1 MSPKQ
6 FFPLFICLF
15 FSTIL
20 LAQKP
25 VTTYTLSG
33 YVKEK
38 ASGESLI
45 GANIYNKDKPIQG
58 TLSNAYGFYSL
69 TLEAGQYSI
78 VYSYLGFEDQVVN
91 VDLTQNRVVNIE
103 LSEGGVELEE
113 VVVKSE
119 KEDKNIQSTDM
130 GTVKLS
136 TERIK
141 SIPAFMGEVDVLKSI
156 QLLPGVLSSGE
167 GSSGF
172 YVRGG
177 GPDQNLVLLDEAVVY
192 NSGHMLGFFSVFNAD
207 AIKNTTLIKGN
218 MPAKYGGRL
227 SSVVDIQMKDG
238 NNKNYEVTGGIGTV
252 SSRLTIEG
260 PIQKGVSSFIVSG
273 RRTYIFDLIQPIIKK
288 TNFDGTN
295 YYFYD
300 LNTKINYRFSEKD
313 RIYASGYFG
322 RDVLRYKSV
331 ARGFGVKLPYG
342 NATATLRWNHL
353 FTDKL
358 FVNTS
363 LIYNDYDFSVKGIQD
378 KFEFNVYSGVRDW
391 GGKVDFDWFPHY
403 RHHIQYGAKYTWH
416 RFLPNVAGVSDGKE
430 DFTNDLK
437 PKYAHDASL
446 YLSDEMKITRDWTLS
461 LGLRGNYYAQAG
473 PWTSALTGKKYKN
486 GEIIT
491 AFTNLEPRLSTKYGL
506 NDVSS
511 IKFGAIYNAQYMHL
525 VSTSNGSLP
534 ADVWVTSSEKVK
546 PQTGVQVSLGYFR
559 NFKENTY
566 EASLET
572 YYKYLWNQ
580 IDYPEDYTEN
590 PAQEVETE
598 FIFGEGRSFGTEFF
612 VRKNKGKLTGW
623 IGYTLAKTERI
634 FDGIK
639 GIFFAP
645 TYDRRHDL
653 SIVANYSLHKKWEL
667 GGVFIYGTG
676 RAYTPVK
683 SVFLNNNRFYLDY
696 GLRNSAR
703 INPYHRMDLSV
714 TFKPHPDSKKRFS
727 SSWNLSVYNVYNHFN
742 PFFIYYDTETNVNTG
757 QSSVKAYKV
766 SIFPIIPAVT
776 WNFKWRS

>member
-1 MSPKQ
+1 MKY
-6 FFPLFICLF
+6 FNPLWLF
-15 FSTIL
+15 SFLLLSSAL
-20 LAQKP
+20 LAQN
-25 VTTYTLSG
+25 TYTVSG
-33 YVKEK
+33 YIKDS
-38 ASGESLI
+38 ATGESLI
-45 GANIYNKDKPIQG
+45 AASFYNVDNPVQG
-58 TLSNAYGFYSL
+58 TSTNAYGFYSL
-69 TLEAGQYSI
+69 SLPKGEYTFSCT
-78 VYSYLGFEDQVVN
+78 YLGYQSYEVKLSLTEDKQ
-91 VDLTQNRVVNIE
+91 LNINLE
-103 LSEGGVELEE
+103 EGVELNE

-119 KEDKNIQSTDM
+119 KEDKNVHGTQM

-141 SIPAFMGEVDVLKSI
+141 SIPAFMGEVDVLKTI
-156 QLLPGVLSSGE
+156 QLLPGVMSAGE

-238 NNKNYEVTGGIGTV
+238 NNKDYEVAGGIGTV

-260 PIQKGVSSFIVSG
+260 PIQKNVSSFLFSG
-273 RRTYIFDLIQPIIKK
+273 RRTYLFDVIQPIIKK
-288 TNFDGTN
+288 TDFAGTN
-295 YYFYD
+295 YFFYD
-300 LNTKINYRFSEKD
+300 FNTKLNYKFSEKD

-322 RDVLRYKSV
+322 RDVLRYTNN

-363 LIYNDYDFSVKGIQD
+363 LIYNDYDFSVSGSQD
-378 KFEFNVYSGVRDW
+378 KFVFNVYSGVRDW
-391 GGKVDFDWFPHY
+391 GGKVDFDWFPHF
-403 RHHIQYGAKYTWH
+403 RHHVQFGTKYTWH
-416 RFLPNVAGVSDGKE
+416 RFLPNVAGVTDGEETFSNK
-430 DFTNDLK
+430 LK
-437 PKYAHDASL
+437 PKYAHDASI
-446 YLSDEMKITRDWTLS
+446 YLSDEIKITKDWTVNI
-461 LGLRGNYYAQAG
+461 GLRGNYYAQAG
-473 PWTSALTGKKYKN
+473 PYTSPLTGKKYKL
-486 GEIIT
+486 GEVVRS
-491 AFTNLEPRLSTKYGL
+491 FTHLEPRLSTKIGL

-511 IKFGAIYNAQYMHL
+511 IKFGAVYNMQYMHL

-534 ADVWVTSSEKVK
+534 ADVWVTSSEKVA
-546 PQTGVQVSLGYFR
+546 PQRGAQVSMGYFR

-566 EASLET
+566 EASFET
-572 YYKYLWNQ
+572 YYKYMWGQ
-580 IDYPEDYTEN
+580 IDYPEDYTDN

-598 FIFGEGRSFGTEFF
+598 FIFGEGRSYGAEFF
-612 VRKNKGKLTGW
+612 VRKNSGKWTGW
-623 IGYTLAKTERI
+623 VGYTLSKTERI

-639 GIFFAP
+639 GVFFP
-645 TYDRRHDL
+645 TTYDRRHDL
-653 SIVANYSLHKKWEL
+653 SIVANYRLNKKLEF

-683 SVFLNNNRFYLDY
+683 SLFLNDNKFFLEY

-703 INPYHRMDLSV
+703 IDAYHRMDLSV
-714 TFKPHPDSKKRFS
+714 TYKPKPASTKRFK
-727 SSWNLSVYNVYNHFN
+727 SSWNLSIYNVYNHLN
-742 PFFIYYDTETNVNTG
+742 PFFISYDTETDVNSGT
-757 QSSVKAYKV
+757 SSVKAYKV
-766 SIFPIIPAVT
+766 SIFPIIPAIT
-776 WNFKWRS
+776 WNFKWKS